1 MYPTFQKSV
10 GEESVQ
16 ETTLRTEQNTKQLN
30 ALDQIIKYFNLG
42 LAWIAGLC
50 LVLMIL
56 LIVFNGIKR
65 IFSDPFAGTT
75 EVAGWL
81 GAIAISF
88 AIGYTQL
95 HHGHVD
101 IDLLVQKFPERLQ
114 KFISILVSLASLLFF
129 LIVGWQIIRYGLSLM
144 EGNHLSPTLR
154 ISFYPLVL
162 LTSLGFFGLTLALFK
177 DFIDQLR
184 R

>member
-1 MYPTFQKSV
+1 MHSAYQKPV
-10 GEESVQ
+10 VDRPATEVAQTAVQ
-16 ETTLRTEQNTKQLN
+16 KTKRLRVLEQIVSLIN
-30 ALDQIIKYFNLG
+30 IG
-42 LAWIAGLC
+42 LAWIAGLS

-65 IFSDPFAGTT
+65 VFSAPFSGTT

-88 AIGYTQL
+88 ALGYTQL

-101 IDLLVQKFPERLQ
+101 IDLLVQKFPKRLQ
-114 KFISILVSLASLLFF
+114 KFVSIVVTLASLLFF
-129 LIVGWQIIRYGLSLM
+129 MVVGWQLIQYGFSLM
-144 EGNHLSPTLR
+144 EGNNVSQTLR
-154 ISFYPLVL
+154 ISFYPLVC

-177 DFIDQLR
+177 DLVDQLR